1 MIIGA
6 CGFGST
12 GSSVVSDYLKE
23 YDHIST
29 IDDLEFTWV
38 TAVDGL
44 IDLEQALMHPHTRTT
59 NSITAFRRFLELA
72 ESKKNSYELH
82 GIPSDVFMRS
92 VREFIDSITQV
103 KWKWYPAKNYRV
115 RSRSFLKALMIR
127 KIIPNREK
135 KLGHQ
140 IDCWPMEEVRFS
152 VSPENFYE
160 AARKHVAELL
170 TAMGADLSKPLVLDQ
185 PFPGNNPQVGF
196 PFYDDPYAIVV
207 DRDPRDNYVFANT
220 RLLGRNH
227 FMPVQPVEDFIR
239 YYRAL
244 RDHQPYQQPNGRVL
258 RLQFEEMVYE
268 YDIATKKIRDF
279 LKLPDNP
286 NPKSIFDPSLSVANT
301 QVFRRFPKYAE
312 DIKKIEAALP
322 EYLFDF
328 SKYPAPDSGAK
339 MFFGKSPL
347 NNKKKKV

>member
-12 GSSVVSDYLKE
+12 GSSVVSDFLKE
-23 YDHIST
+23 YDSIST

-38 TAVDGL
+38 SAIDGL
-44 IDLEQALMHPHTRTT
+44 IDLEQALMHPHSRTGD
-59 NSITAFRRFLELA
+59 SIKAIQRFTELA
-72 ESKKNSYELH
+72 EKKKHSYEIH
-82 GIPSDVFMRS
+82 GIPADVFMRS
-92 VREFIDSITQV
+92 VNEFIDAITMV
-103 KWKWYPAKNYRV
+103 KWNWYQSSNYVV
-115 RSRSFLKALMIR
+115 RSRHFIKALMIR
-127 KIIPNREK
+127 KIIPKREK
-135 KLGHQ
+135 KLGRQ
-140 IDCWPMEEVRFS
+140 INCWPMEEVRFS
-152 VSPENFYE
+152 VMPENFYD
-160 AARKHVAELL
+160 AAKKHIRDLL
-170 TAMGADLSKPLVLDQ
+170 SAMGADLEKPLVLDQ
-185 PFPGNNPQVGF
+185 PFPGNNPQACF
-196 PFYDDPYAIVV
+196 PFYEDPYAIVV

-244 RDHQPYQQPNGRVL
+244 RNHQPYQQPNNRVL

-268 YDIATKKIRDF
+268 YDIATKRIKDF

-286 NPKSIFDPSLSVANT
+286 NPRSIFDPALSIANT
-301 QVFRRFPKYAE
+301 QVFRRFPQYAE

-328 SKYPAPDSGAK
+328 SKYPAPDSNAK

-347 NNKKKKV
+347 NKKKKKV